1 MPQYDGLLALDRMER
16 AVWKVRDRLLRAVNA
31 LEKAGIAYA
40 VVGGNAVMAWVE
52 QVDESA
58 VRATQDVDLLVRPDD
73 YEQVKAA
80 LAAAGFIHRHTAGSA
95 GLEMFLDG
103 EDAKARDAVH
113 VLFAGQHVRPD
124 DLAPVPDV
132 SQSTAFRGFRVI
144 DLKSLVR
151 MKLTSFRRKDQMHL
165 LDMMNVGLID
175 AAWLNRL
182 SPELAARLKELL
194 DNPEG

>member
-16 AVWKVRDRLLRAVNA
+16 AVWKVRDRLLRATSA

-40 VVGGNAVMAWVE
+40 VVGGNAVMAWIE

-73 YEQVKAA
+73 YEQVKKA
-80 LAAAGFIHRHTAGSA
+80 LAAAGFIHRHSA

-103 EDAKARDAVH
+103 ENAKARDAVH
-113 VLFAGQHVRPD
+113 VLFAGRRVRAED
-124 DLAPVPDV
+124 IAPLPDV
-132 SQSTAFRGFRVI
+132 SESTAFKAFHVI
-144 DLKSLVR
+144 GLESLVR

-165 LDMMNVGLID
+165 LDMIAIGMID
-175 AAWLNRL
+175 AAWLDRL
-182 SPELAARLKELL
+182 QPQLAARLKELL

>member
-80 LAAAGFIHRHTAGSA
+80 LAAAGFIHRHTAG
-95 GLEMFLDG
+95 LEMFLDG

-113 VLFAGQHVRPD
+113 VLFAGQYVRPD
-124 DLAPVPDV
+124 DLACVPDV
-132 SQSTAFRGFRVI
+132 TESKAFKGYRVI
-144 DLKSLVR
+144 DLESLVR
-151 MKLTSFRRKDQMHL
+151 MKLTSFRDKDRMHL
-165 LDMMNVGLID
+165 RDMIGIGLVDDMWLDRMQ
-175 AAWLNRL
+175 
-182 SPELAARLKELL
+182 PELAARLKELL